1 MADKPRRKTLK
12 EKPKRRYG
20 AKNGQRGHKRPT
32 QAELERYDEEIRQH
46 FGKWVCVEGY
56 RVVAVANG
64 PEEALALARKRG
76 YPNARVKRAPIRPN
90 ARFLVAHPT
99 IG

>member
-1 MADKPRRKTLK
+1 MAGKPRRKSLK
-12 EKPKRRYG
+12 EKPARRYG
-20 AKNGQRGHKRPT
+20 AKNGQRRLKHPT
-32 QAELERYDEEIRQH
+32 QAEIERYDEEIRQH

-56 RVVAVANG
+56 RIVAVADG

-76 YPNARVKRAPIRPN
+76 YPNARVKRAPISPN
-90 ARFLVAHPT
+90 ARLLVAHPM